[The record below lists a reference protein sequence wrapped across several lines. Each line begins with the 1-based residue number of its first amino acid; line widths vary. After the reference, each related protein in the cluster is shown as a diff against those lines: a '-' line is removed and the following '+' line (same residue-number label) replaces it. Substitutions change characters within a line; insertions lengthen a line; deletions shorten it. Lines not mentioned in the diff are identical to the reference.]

1 MLEQGD
7 LGEAAHDLFNRQVNH
22 HFEGT
27 RDYIVTH
34 YKTSTRRDTE
44 YWRAN
49 GTNVSLSDELK
60 KLLSA
65 WLAGKSI
72 VAGVRE
78 QVIGKGYPVF
88 SWYSIMAG
96 MGIFPDQGDLRPPTL
111 PQEARYPYVQDHD
124 NLLDRSSGQFPRR
137 FTAAALAGIA
147 PSGRP
152 TTLCRSTYGSD

>member
-1 MLEQGD
+1 
-7 LGEAAHDLFNRQVNH
+7 VNA

-34 YKTSTRRDTE
+34 YKTSTRRDTD

-49 GTNVSLSDELK
+49 GTNENLSDDLK
-60 KLLSA
+60 RLLSA

-96 MGIFPDQGDLRPPTL
+96 MGIFPDRGDLRPPT
-111 PQEARYPYVQDHD
+111 PREERYRMSRID
-124 NLLDRSSGQFPRR
+124 NLLDRSAANFPDHRSALAAIAPRR
-137 FTAAALAGIA
+137 TDD
-147 PSGRP
+147 
-152 TTLCRSTYGSD
+152 TLQIYLW